1 MRTNQQKPNEKELV
15 EYVNNLSDDSLARW
29 YALLVG
35 ESFVAKK
42 CGDNLDCIASHSN
55 ALCHYVND
63 VWEDIKWF
71 LEKIRNG
78 EEIEKEAMDST
89 YNQLVDVLGMQD

>member
-1 MRTNQQKPNEKELV
+1 MNG
-15 EYVNNLSDDSLARW
+15 LSDDSIARW

-35 ESFVAKK
+35 ESFIAKK
-42 CGDNLDCIASHSN
+42 CGNNLDCIASHSN
-55 ALCHYVND
+55 ALNHYVND

-71 LEKIRNG
+71 LEKIENG

-89 YNQLVDVLGMQD
+89 YHQLADVIGLQD